1 MSSGLSLM
9 YTAIY
14 IAKKKKQKKTDG
26 ASAALG
32 DRPSEEVINS
42 SNGRTGCGKILC
54 HRFRVPNKLR
64 RVRFRVFERF
74 RLHRLHTD
82 ISFSRRGGGGW
93 VGRPGAWE
101 GNRSG
106 LGSRSI
112 ASTWGGAHTNIA
124 RRARGGSGGGGG
136 GR

>member
-64 RVRFRVFERF
+64 RVGFRVFERF

-82 ISFSRRGGGGW
+82 VSNAFFSWRGGRGFRPLSNTREGG
-93 VGRPGAWE
+93 
-101 GNRSG
+101 
-106 LGSRSI
+106 
-112 ASTWGGAHTNIA
+112 
-124 RRARGGSGGGGG
+124 
-136 GR
+136 